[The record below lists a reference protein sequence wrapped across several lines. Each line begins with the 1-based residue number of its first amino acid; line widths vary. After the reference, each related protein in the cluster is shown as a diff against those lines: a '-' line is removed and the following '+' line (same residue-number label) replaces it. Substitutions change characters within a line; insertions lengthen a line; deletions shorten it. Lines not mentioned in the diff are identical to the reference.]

1 MIACYP
7 KFYDDELVY
16 SFLARYFERT
26 GYIDYVSA
34 AKDLFE
40 KTTVRPDI
48 EFVNKYTED
57 AFKMITKYITFDE
70 VILNHTMFPYYC
82 RFIDSERK
90 KKAFNSLVNMNVD
103 FHNYIPVPKHKGSM
117 RYLR

>member
-26 GYIDYVSA
+26 GYIDYVST

-40 KTTVRPDI
+40 KST
-48 EFVNKYTED
+48 
-57 AFKMITKYITFDE
+57 AFELDSI
-70 VILNHTMFPYYC
+70 NYC
-82 RFIDSERK
+82 CIS
-90 KKAFNSLVNMNVD
+90 D
-103 FHNYIPVPKHKGSM
+103 F
-117 RYLR
+117 